1 MSQDK
6 PPKLVMRKLSEIR
19 QFSEAEA
26 QKVIDYTRTNHPDL
40 WDEIVRIETTTGD
53 FTMWDPEDPEARIPM
68 EASNAERR
76 ILLKMHP
83 ECDPVER
90 TNLGF
95 AVRALRRKQLG
106 LK

>member
-26 QKVIDYTRTNHPDL
+26 QEAIDYTKKNHPEL

-53 FTMWDPEDPEARIPM
+53 FWMWDPEARIPM
-68 EASNAERR
+68 EALEAEWR
-76 ILLKMHP
+76 IAARMHP
-83 ECDPVER
+83 ECDSAELG
-90 TNLGF
+90 NLRS
-95 AVRALRRKQLG
+95 AVGALRRKQLG